1 MVELDRDLLAATG
14 SRRPRV
20 AVLATPTAGSVGA
33 MARVADLGLEHFAS
47 LGAEVE
53 SILVPGDAL
62 DADEAALQA
71 VGEADLVYLA
81 DDRSGRLCSLLDG
94 TRLGGALLEAHA
106 RGAVLIGCS
115 GGAGALAARLPV
127 MRARLLPWP
136 VRWRPALGVL
146 ADAVVVTGYDRWPE
160 PLAALIALQ
169 APRGTTLLGID
180 AATAIVG
187 REGAWQ
193 VHGPARVTVWRGR
206 QRRRY
211 RRGDVFRF

>member
-1 MVELDRDLLAATG
+1 MVELERDLLAATG

-20 AVLATPTAGSVGA
+20 AILATAPHTPGDGLARAVEVG
-33 MARVADLGLEHFAS
+33 LQQFAS

-53 SILVPGDAL
+53 PILVPADAE

-81 DDRSGRLCSLLDG
+81 DRRSGRLCSLLDG
-94 TRLGGALLEAHA
+94 TNLGAALLVAHA
-106 RGAVLIGCS
+106 RGAVLVGCS
-115 GGAGALAARLPV
+115 GGAGALAARQPEL
-127 MRARLLPWP
+127 RWRLLPWP
-136 VRWRPALGVL
+136 VHWRPALGML
-146 ADAVVVTGYDRWPE
+146 ADAAVVTGYDRLPE

-180 AATAIVG
+180 ASTAIVG

-211 RRGDVFRF
+211 RRGDVFRL